1 MKFAYYPGCSLE
13 STAWD
18 FDRSTRAVCHELDI
32 DLQVIPDWVCCGSTP
47 AHTSNTSLALAL
59 PVISLQK
66 AKEMGRPVMTAC
78 ASCYSRLRTT
88 NYKLR
93 NQSEQGEKIRR
104 VTDIDYDGDVEVFH
118 LLDILANQLGTEAI
132 RKKVQKPLNDLRVVS
147 YYGCLLSRPPE
158 IVAFEDAEHP
168 MSMDRVMEAAGATPI
183 QWPYKTECCGAGL
196 SISNPDIVNRL
207 GNRLINMAKE
217 AEADCIA
224 LACPMCS
231 MNLDLRQRD
240 IIKAHKETSE
250 MPVLYVTQLLG
261 LAMGL
266 SRNALGLGALSVNPE
281 PMLKRLN
288 VEQAANQEGT
298 L

>member
-18 FDRSTRAVCHELDI
+18 FDRSTRAVCHELGI
-32 DLQVIPDWVCCGSTP
+32 DLEEIEDWVCCGSTP
-47 AHTSNTSLALAL
+47 AHTSNASLALAL
-59 PVISLQK
+59 PVISLKK
-66 AKEMGRPVMTAC
+66 AKEMGIPVMAAC

-93 NQSEQGEKIRR
+93 NQSKLLEKIGQ
-104 VTDIDYDGDVEVFH
+104 VTDTDYCGDVEVFH
-118 LLDILANQLGTEAI
+118 LLDVLAYQLGPEAI
-132 RKKVQKPLNDLRVVS
+132 AQKVQRPLNNLRVVS

-168 MSMDRVMEAAGATPI
+168 MSMDLVLEAAGATPV

-196 SISNPDIVNRL
+196 SISNPDVVNRL
-207 GNRLINMAKE
+207 GNRLMKMAKE
-217 AEADCIA
+217 AKADCIA

-231 MNLDLRQRD
+231 MNLDLRQQD
-240 IIKAHKETSE
+240 IIKTHRETSE
-250 MPVLYVTQLLG
+250 MPVLYVTQLIG

-266 SRNALGLGALSVNPE
+266 SQNALGIGALSADPKPVLNR
-281 PMLKRLN
+281 LK
-288 VEQAANQEGT
+288 VDQAANQEGA